1 MNRNKS
7 RNQTSS
13 SSQVTERSWDSRN
26 KIRFSATGQR
36 SQGVPYLDSSFSNG
50 QKMAKTSSHDLKING
65 EKGDV
70 PALFCHQVRS
80 PKFRNGSLARGAVTS
95 ANNGRI
101 PYFAIC
107 PGREITLATS
117 CCFTSG
123 LVIFLTM
130 PIRIR

>member
-1 MNRNKS
+1 MIKYVHKTNHSMNRNKS

-26 KIRFSATGQR
+26 KIRFSATGQP
-36 SQGVPYLDSSFSNG
+36 SQGVRYLDSAFLNG

-80 PKFRNGSLARGAVTS
+80 PKFRNGALARGAVTS
-95 ANNGRI
+95 IAKTARLGTLTTVSIGRLEMEES
-101 PYFAIC
+101 
-107 PGREITLATS
+107 RKN
-117 CCFTSG
+117 
-123 LVIFLTM
+123 
-130 PIRIR
+130 